1 MSRGIFRP
9 TTTAWHTIC
18 ISFHSQ
24 RHTWHPCSLTHACVF
39 SFCAVVPEYCY
50 QKKKS
55 HSPSGSWTRSVRR
68 REKAESHQWELVHR
82 RHHGTQAR
90 EMCPPDENPTRA
102 ACPCSKSIS
111 HSLTSP
117 PLWCHSFILFPFP
130 VAMVTMPLGAD
141 HSFTSVFLSPSVSLP
156 LSRPRWAQPTHS
168 IWGVQLH
175 P

>member
-1 MSRGIFRP
+1 MHFL
-9 TTTAWHTIC
+9 
-18 ISFHSQ
+18 SFPKTHMTPMLLNACMRVLILCCS
-24 RHTWHPCSLTHACVF
+24 TWILLSK
-39 SFCAVVPEYCY
+39 
-50 QKKKS
+50 QKS

-90 EMCPPDENPTRA
+90 EMCPPDQNPTRA